1 MKYVKRCSVV
11 KKGGISSNA
20 RRALVISYVNQGLV
34 HSQGDLVDLLAD
46 EGIDVTQ
53 ATASRDLDDVGAVRG
68 KDAGGVMRYQLMNS
82 EIEPLARMARVSDEL
97 VLSITASGNLV
108 VVKTPPGGAQL
119 LASALDRASQSGE
132 LSAIIGT
139 IAGDDTVLVISRN
152 ATGGSALAEQLRDFI
167 GSALS
172 KQMKKKTSKKLNAS
186 SRKQK
191 ARR

>member
-1 MKYVKRCSVV
+1 MKYVKRCSVA
-11 KKGGISSNA
+11 KRGGISSNA

-68 KDAGGVMRYQLMNS
+68 KDAGGVMRYQLMSS

-152 ATGGSALAEQLRDFI
+152 ATGGKALAEQLRDFI
-167 GSALS
+167 GSALA
-172 KQMKKKTSKKLNAS
+172 KNLTKKLPKKLTAS

>member
-1 MKYVKRCSVV
+1 
-11 KKGGISSNA
+11 
-20 RRALVISYVNQGLV
+20 
-34 HSQGDLVDLLAD
+34 
-46 EGIDVTQ
+46 
-53 ATASRDLDDVGAVRG
+53 
-68 KDAGGVMRYQLMNS
+68 MRYQLMNS
-82 EIEPLARMARVSDEL
+82 EVEPLARMARVSDEL

-132 LSAIIGT
+132 LSSIIGT

-152 ATGGSALAEQLRDFI
+152 ATGGKALAVQLRDFI

-172 KQMKKKTSKKLNAS
+172 KKLTGG

>member
-1 MKYVKRCSVV
+1 VA

-34 HSQGDLVDLLAD
+34 HSQGDLVNLLAD

-82 EIEPLARMARVSDEL
+82 EMARVSDEL

-152 ATGGSALAEQLRDFI
+152 ATGGRALAEQLRDFI
-167 GSALS
+167 GSALT
-172 KQMKKKTSKKLNAS
+172 KNLTKNLTKKLPKKLTAS